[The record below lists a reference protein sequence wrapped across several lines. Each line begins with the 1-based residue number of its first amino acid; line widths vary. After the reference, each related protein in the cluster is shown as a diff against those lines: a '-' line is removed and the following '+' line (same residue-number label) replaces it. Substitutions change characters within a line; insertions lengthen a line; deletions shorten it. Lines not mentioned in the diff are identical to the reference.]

1 MLVSTFSSQ
10 QQHAPESGF
19 ATMNLVAGGCCT
31 MSKDRDAR
39 GRTVLRPA
47 TRDNLS
53 VADIDGAQPYDPIL
67 RLTNKPDLYK
77 PNDIAGS
84 SSMRLHKDT
93 NRVDRRLQHEDIEGS
108 KPKRSVFLHAG
119 RQVNPL
125 GKGTAVFVLY
135 AFARSEQL
143 FDTDQGLLMID
154 CMCTDPDYKLPA
166 NTWTAPPE
174 PRFLRDSYN
183 VDDIAGT
190 RSQPLYKYKQRETF
204 SCDDIEGAKAGWK
217 PRHVR
222 ARLDAPARD
231 YTLNVHD
238 ITDSGFKTS
247 RCTNPLMPVY
257 TVYGMVHEDH
267 PVLSK
272 PRALPKQLNTPY
284 YTLTT
289 ADIEGAQP
297 GWKPP
302 TLMQVYAF

>member
-1 MLVSTFSSQ
+1 
-10 QQHAPESGF
+10 
-19 ATMNLVAGGCCT
+19 

-125 GKGTAVFVLY
+125 
-135 AFARSEQL
+135 
-143 FDTDQGLLMID
+143 
-154 CMCTDPDYKLPA
+154 DPDYKLPA

-231 YTLNVHD
+231 YTMNVHD

-302 TLMQVYAF
+302 TLMQVRTTVSCIYTSKYVQNTVYVYIHQQLSAALKERVISSGMHAHSGVLVLCVGVAYGCCLWLL